1 MKGFDGQFVMAWLLE
16 QGTAPEVIPNGSM
29 IMCLRHPSLNIRVI
43 DSLNFLPMALAKL
56 PGCFG
61 LTELK
66 KGYFPHLF
74 NSRENQSYVGPLP
87 EARYYSPDTMSTP
100 ARKAF
105 LSWHEEH
112 KGDVFNFQAEM
123 LAYCRSDVDILRR
136 CCLEFRAQ
144 FLDVAGVD
152 PFQYVTIASA
162 CMATYRS
169 GHIQPD
175 TIAMVPT
182 HGYVNSTN
190 YSPDSIRWLDFVAA
204 SEGIAIQHA
213 LNGSGEH
220 RIAGI
225 SVDGFCQETETVY
238 QFQGCFFYGCSLCY
252 DGDIIHPL
260 KGVSMATL
268 REKTE
273 ETTRKLRTQ
282 GFHVI
287 EMWEHEFQREKEENP
302 DLQAFLDQHHLRDRL
317 HPRES
322 FFGGR
327 TNALKLFHEGDAKY
341 VDFTSLY
348 PWVNKY
354 CVYPVGHPT
363 IITESFGGCGKLLWN
378 YPMPC
383 DSSTESYLRSV
394 SFPKQSSTS
403 LFRSYIDLF
412 LKIKQ
417 ESSGWPS
424 ECVTEEA
431 RLKYIR
437 QYEEREGVKWGMN
450 VNKAQLTY
458 VHTVPDFNKMLA
470 DPTKKIKDVF
480 LPTPEVAAI
489 YWDSAKEFVPQDA
502 STNIFL
508 ATFTTAW
515 ARLKLYSEMEK
526 LGRDVLYHDTDSI
539 IYASN
544 GPQ

>member
-29 IMCLRHPSLNIRVI
+29 IMSVRHPSLNIRFI
-43 DSLNFLPMALAKL
+43 DLLNFLPMALAKL
-56 PGCFG
+56 PGCFS

-74 NSRENQSYVGPLP
+74 NSRENQNYVGPLP
-87 EARYYSPDTMSTP
+87 EPRYYSPDNMSTS
-100 ARKAF
+100 ARQAF
-105 LSWHEEH
+105 LSWHEAH
-112 KGDVFNFQAEM
+112 KRDVINFQDEM

-144 FLDVAGVD
+144 FLDVANVD

-182 HGYVNSTN
+182 HGYINSTN

-204 SEGIAIQHA
+204 SEGLQIQHA

-220 RIAGI
+220 RVAGI
-225 SVDGFCQETETVY
+225 SVDGFCQETQTVY
-238 QFQGCFFYGCSLCY
+238 QFQGCFFHGCSSCY

-287 EMWEHEFQREKEENP
+287 EMWKHEFQREKEENP
-302 DLQAFLDQHHLRDRL
+302 DLQAFLDQHHLRDPL
-317 HPRES
+317 NPRES

-341 VDFTSLY
+341 VDFTSPLSMGEQVLRL
-348 PWVNKY
+348 PCGTSNN
-354 CVYPVGHPT
+354 HH
-363 IITESFGGCGKLLWN
+363 GKLWRCGRLFWN
-378 YPMPC
+378 YPMPS
-383 DSSTESYLRSV
+383 DSSTESVSSGTALSVPEEADVLPVSDLR
-394 SFPKQSSTS
+394 PSSTS
-403 LFRSYIDLF
+403 
-412 LKIKQ
+412 
-417 ESSGWPS
+417 ESVYPHRRRASLS
-424 ECVTEEA
+424 E
-431 RLKYIR
+431 R
-437 QYEEREGVKWGMN
+437 G
-450 VNKAQLTY
+450 
-458 VHTVPDFNKMLA
+458 
-470 DPTKKIKDVF
+470 
-480 LPTPEVAAI
+480 
-489 YWDSAKEFVPQDA
+489 
-502 STNIFL
+502 
-508 ATFTTAW
+508 
-515 ARLKLYSEMEK
+515 
-526 LGRDVLYHDTDSI
+526 
-539 IYASN
+539 
-544 GPQ
+544 